1 MRRNSSAKLELGLG
15 QAGRQKDSGRQR
27 GWDRERRKGHLCEKA
42 NVSVLLF
49 LALGTYVWPTSI
61 TTPAIRM
68 KSNPQPKNEPKN
80 ETHLHRHALTVDSA
94 YVDSALVVKDK
105 RIKGVN
111 GVALLLSAQGS
122 SSNQEHLSAS
132 VLRNQ
137 DKRELTK
144 EKK

>member
-1 MRRNSSAKLELGLG
+1 MGRNSSAKLDLGLG

-68 KSNPQPKNEPKN
+68 KSNPPPQNPGTKRAYTD
-80 ETHLHRHALTVDSA
+80 THLQWIVLTA
-94 YVDSALVVKDK
+94 VVKDK

-132 VLRNQ
+132 GLRNQ
-137 DKRELTK
+137 DKREVTK